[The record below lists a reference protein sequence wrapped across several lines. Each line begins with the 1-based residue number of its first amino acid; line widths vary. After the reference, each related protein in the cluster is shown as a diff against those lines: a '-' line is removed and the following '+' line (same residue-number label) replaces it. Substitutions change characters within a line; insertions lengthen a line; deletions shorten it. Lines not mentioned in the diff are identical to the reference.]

1 VERLSEIDHPVDWF
15 SSAARLGDGLFIM
28 DKHGV
33 VVSANEE
40 FARIIGVKDTQAC
53 LGHKPLELL
62 IIDQVADVPE
72 CLANDITAN
81 PVVRDAVLR
90 IRTLQG
96 QVKWILYN
104 HVEDTAKED
113 IRYLASVH
121 DMTAFCA
128 QQEKTRENEILFR
141 SLFTYSPHAIT
152 LIRPDGVIVLDN
164 DKARA
169 LYTYNKRYYVES
181 RNIFEFVDKDA
192 RQKTQE
198 FLEEMKAGNE
208 VINTETILYRRDGS
222 SFWAEVSAK
231 YIHGTEGQEDYI
243 IIFSEDISERK
254 NMAEQIRNL
263 SITDELT
270 GLYNRR
276 GFTAAANQEI
286 TRASQDGYHL
296 ALLFMDMDHMKQIN
310 DTQGHLVGD
319 QALKSLAS
327 VLQMNFRDSSITGR
341 WGGDE
346 FVVLAVDEP
355 VGSIE
360 KLLENF
366 SRDIHTLNSTKARP
380 FELSVTFG
388 MAQYNPT
395 KPIELEHLVMIADGE
410 MYHKKRNRAASTP

>member
-1 VERLSEIDHPVDWF
+1 MDAKGLVVE
-15 SSAARLGDGLFIM
+15 
-28 DKHGV
+28 
-33 VVSANEE
+33 ANEE
-40 FARIIGVKDTQAC
+40 FARLVGVKDTQAC

-62 IIDQVADVPE
+62 IMDQVADTPE
-72 CLANDITAN
+72 YLANDIAAN

-90 IRTLQG
+90 IRNLQG

-104 HVEDTAKED
+104 HVKDTSQED
-113 IRYLASVH
+113 IRHLASVH

-141 SLFTYSPHAIT
+141 SLFAYSPHAIT
-152 LIRPDGVIVLDN
+152 LIRPDGAIVLDN

-254 NMAEQIRNL
+254 TMAEQIGNL

-296 ALLFMDMDHMKQIN
+296 ALLFIDMDHMKQIN

-319 QALKSLAS
+319 QALKSLSS
-327 VLQMNFRDSSITGR
+327 VLQMTFRDSSITGR

-346 FVVLAVDEP
+346 FVVLAPNEP
-355 VGSIE
+355 AGSIE
-360 KLLENF
+360 RLLENF
-366 SRDIHTLNSTKARP
+366 ARDIHTLNSTKVRP
-380 FELSVTFG
+380 FELSVTLG
-388 MAQYNPT
+388 MAQYHPSN
-395 KPIELEHLVMIADGE
+395 PIELEHLVMIADRE
-410 MYHKKRNRAASTP
+410 MYRKKPKRVAPGPDHNSSLRD